1 MRRTLLP
8 NNSPV
13 SNSRLFPPNRLFF
26 LIGSFL
32 LFTQFTNAQFS
43 LSFDVTEPTC
53 NGLPNA
59 SVTVIP
65 SGGTGPFS
73 YVWSTATMGAT
84 LSDVA
89 AGSYSVTV
97 TDATSFTVTE
107 TVVINE
113 PELVTITFFP
123 NVCDFPFS
131 VTAQGNGG
139 VPPYHYNWATGATTA
154 TITNL
159 PVGTYCITVTDQHYC
174 GAVGCV
180 TLEGTPLEVS
190 LNVNDLTCPD
200 ADDGSIVA
208 NPTGGNPPYTY
219 LWSNGATTQSINNLS
234 PGLYSVTVTDV
245 NGCTDAAAGTVTGP
259 APIVITPNANSPV
272 CTGDSNGSISV
283 MVSGGTGPY
292 SYLWN
297 TGQTSSFIM
306 NLTAGTYTVTVTDA
320 NGCQETLNIPL
331 QNLSNLMLGG
341 MGTPETCPDEN
352 DGFLTGTPNSGVTP
366 YTYLWSNGATTQ
378 VVMHVAPGTYTLTVT
393 DAVGCTA
400 TTTAIVEAAPDFE
413 VMVTGTNITTC
424 GGSNGT
430 ATANVTAGTP
440 PYSYQWDNGGNT
452 QTINGLGE
460 GEYNVTVT
468 NSDGC
473 TATGFII
480 IVAPPEV
487 SVDIT
492 ATDLVCEGANDG
504 VAAAVVSGGTA
515 PFAYIWSTGATT
527 ASIDNLSAGSYTVTV
542 MDVNGCMDIASATI
556 NEAPGLTVS
565 VVGTPVAC
573 GEGSTGS
580 ATALV
585 DGGTGP
591 FSYLW
596 SNGATTSTVSDLATG
611 TYDVTV
617 TDANLCTAT
626 GQFTIL
632 VVDDLDLSVN
642 VQDLLCFGDNTG
654 SASATV
660 TGGSEPYTYIWSN
673 GSTEAS
679 ITDVAAGTYSI
690 TATEA
695 NGCTV
700 SQTIQI
706 DEPPLL
712 EVSISSDAQ
721 TICPESLDGSA
732 TANPSGGTLPYTYA
746 WSNGETTQTV
756 TGLAAGSYTVTVTD
770 ANDCT
775 AMASV
780 TITEAPELMAEIT
793 GTEIVCG
800 SEDSGNA
807 QVVVTGGTPPYTYMW
822 NNGEEEESIE
832 NLGEGT
838 YIVTVTDALGCTV
851 TAEVSI
857 DVIDDFQLS
866 IVPRDVLCFDGST
879 GSILINPSGGS
890 LPYTYLWSNGATT
903 NEIVD
908 LTIGTYIVTVTEAN
922 GCNLVQSISIDQP
935 EELTVTALGT
945 DAACFGEDSGSATA
959 TVNGGTSPYTYEW
972 SNGQTTATASNLV
985 AGTYTLTVTDANFC
999 TAETSV
1005 TIDEP
1010 VELDLTV
1017 SSPIIECGGTASG
1030 EATAIVIG
1038 GNGPY
1043 SYLWSNGETTQTIT
1057 GLTAGIYGL
1066 TVTDISGCT
1075 VSSQTI
1081 SVQELP
1087 ELTID
1092 FDVTNIVCSDENIGA
1107 ITATVDGGTAPYTYA
1122 WDNGATTNTISDL
1135 AAGTYTLTVT
1145 DANNCTTTGSATIT
1159 QLANL
1164 EIEMMAT
1171 DVTCNGATDGTA
1183 TVTANGGEMP
1193 YTYDWDNGGDTQTIT
1208 DLAPGTYTVTVTGAA
1223 GCMAIGTVTVGEPS
1237 AITLTT
1243 TVVDVTC
1250 NGFEDG
1256 SATVTATGGTA
1267 PYTYEWSTGAT
1278 TATASGLSAT
1288 TYSVTVTDA
1297 NECTATTTV
1306 SVGEPAELSIDI
1318 TGIISTCVGENDGA
1332 ATATGIGGT
1341 PPYTYSWSSGA
1352 TTSTATNL
1360 GAGIYTVTIT
1370 DDNDCTTTATISV
1383 PTFDQPTCTVDV
1395 TMPVTF
1401 GNDGELE
1408 CTASGGTG
1416 PYTYLWSNG
1425 ATTSVITG
1433 LDSGDYTVT
1442 VTDLNGCTT
1451 TCEATLMPLSLVG
1464 DFVWLDEDQDGIQ
1477 DAGELGIPGVTV
1489 IITSVDED
1497 DPIYTDTTQTNS
1509 NGYYY
1514 FEVPAGTY
1522 KITFI
1527 QPLGLEPSPQNTG
1540 GDDALDSD
1548 ADPVMGMTDI
1558 FVIGE
1563 NETNLTFDAG
1573 FYSLCV
1579 NLTDPGIIGPDQY
1592 LCGPGVDPDPIQSFA
1607 LPSGGSGPI
1616 EYIWMYSTVTGPFT
1630 QDAYQPIPNTNSP
1643 TYDPG
1648 PLYQTTF
1655 FVRCARRE
1663 GCSTYIE
1670 PEPVEIVVGDEVVP
1684 VITGPG
1690 EACRNDEVTF
1700 TANNVGPDAVITWH
1714 FGSGAVPNTA
1724 VGSPVTVTF
1733 TSTGNRNI
1741 LLEVTE
1747 DDCTAYDQ
1755 ETIHITNSPV
1765 DCGTGLVID
1774 ADVEDQATKRIRVSW
1789 NVEDNNGG
1797 ITYEVER
1804 SMDGENFYLVG
1815 TITDPV
1821 DTENGIQY
1829 FEFYNVTPKKGRS
1842 YYRVKAVEDN
1852 GNTLLS
1858 DVVDAVIYGDSELSL
1873 VYPNPANDLVTIEFF
1888 ETFDQDITLEVVSM
1902 SGKRMTTIQLPAN
1915 VERQQIDLSA
1925 FPTGAYFIRMKYG
1938 KSDVKTVRVLK
1949 Y

>member
-8 NNSPV
+8 NDSRVV
-13 SNSRLFPPNRLFF
+13 SARLFPPNRLFF
-26 LIGSFL
+26 LLCGFM
-32 LFTQFTNAQFS
+32 LFTQIANAQFS
-43 LSFDVTEPTC
+43 VSFDITEPTC

-59 SVTVIP
+59 SVTAIT

-73 YVWSTATMGAT
+73 FVWSTGAMGAT
-84 LSDVA
+84 LSGVP

-107 TVVINE
+107 TVLINQ
-113 PELVTITFFP
+113 PPLVTVTFFP
-123 NVCDFPFS
+123 DVCDFPFS
-131 VTAQGNGG
+131 VTAAGNGG
-139 VPPYHYNWATGATTA
+139 VPPYHYNWTTGATTA
-154 TITNL
+154 TISNL
-159 PVGTYCITVTDQHYC
+159 PAGTYCVTVTDQHYC

-180 TLEGTPLEVS
+180 TLEGVPLEVS

-200 ADDGSIVA
+200 SDDGSIVA
-208 NPTGGNPPYTY
+208 TPTGGTAPYTY
-219 LWSNGATTQSINNLS
+219 LWSNGATTQMINNLS
-234 PGLYSVTVTDV
+234 PGFYSVTVTDV
-245 NGCTDAAAGTVTGP
+245 NGCTDSASGTVDGP
-259 APIVITPNANSPV
+259 NPININPNASSPT
-272 CTGDSNGSISV
+272 CIGDNNGSISV
-283 MVSGGTGPY
+283 MVTGGTSPY

-297 TGQTSSFIM
+297 TGQTTPFIN

-320 NGCQETLNIPL
+320 NNCQEVLSIPL
-331 QNLSNLMLGG
+331 QTLSNLMTGA
-341 MGTPETCPDEN
+341 MGTPETCPDAN

-366 YTYLWSNGATTQ
+366 YTYQWSNGATTQ
-378 VVMHVAPGTYTLTVT
+378 VVTNVTPGTYTLTVT

-400 TTTAIVEAAPDFE
+400 TATAVVEAAPDFE
-413 VMVTGTNITTC
+413 VTVTGTNITTC
-424 GGSNGT
+424 GVTDGT
-430 ATANVTAGTP
+430 ATATVTSGTP
-440 PYSYQWDNGGNT
+440 PYSYQWDNGATT
-452 QTINGLGE
+452 QTITGLGA

-468 NSDGC
+468 NSEEC
-473 TATGFII
+473 MATGFII

-492 ATDLVCEGANDG
+492 ATDLVCEGESDG

-515 PFAYIWSTGATT
+515 PFAFMWSTGATT
-527 ASIDNLSAGSYTVTV
+527 ASIDNLSAGTYSVTV
-542 MDVNGCMDIASATI
+542 MDVNGCMDVASATI

-565 VVGTPVAC
+565 VVGTPVVC

-596 SNGATTSTVSDLATG
+596 SNGATTSTINGLTTG

-626 GQFTIL
+626 GSFTVL
-632 VVDDLDLSVN
+632 VVDDLDLSVT
-642 VQDLLCFGDNTG
+642 VEDLLCFGDNTG
-654 SASATV
+654 SATATV
-660 TGGSEPYTYIWSN
+660 TGGSTPYTYLWSN

-679 ITDVAAGTYSI
+679 IIDVAAGTYTV

-732 TANPSGGTLPYTYA
+732 TANPTGGTTPYTYL

-756 TGLAAGSYTVTVTD
+756 TGLAAGTYTVTVTD

-775 AMASV
+775 AMASI

-807 QVVVTGGTPPYTYMW
+807 EVVVTGGTPPYTYMW
-822 NNGEEEESIE
+822 SNGESEESIE

-838 YIVTVTDALGCTV
+838 YTVTVTDALGCTI
-851 TAEVSI
+851 TAEVTI
-857 DVIDDFQLS
+857 DVIDDFQIS
-866 IVPRDVLCFDGST
+866 IVPRNVLCFDGNT
-879 GSILINPSGGS
+879 GSILINPAGGS
-890 LPYTYLWSNGATT
+890 MPYTYIWSNGATT
-903 NEIVD
+903 NEILD
-908 LTIGTYIVTVTEAN
+908 LEAGTYIVTVTEGN
-922 GCNLVQSISIDQP
+922 GCTLVQSVTIDQP
-935 EELTVTALGT
+935 DELTVSTVGT
-945 DAACFGEDSGSATA
+945 DAACFGEATGSATA
-959 TVNGGTSPYTYEW
+959 TANGGTSPYTYEW
-972 SNGQTTATASNLV
+972 SDGQTTATATGLV
-985 AGTYTLTVTDANFC
+985 AGTYTVTVTDANFC
-999 TAETSV
+999 TATSTV

-1010 VELDLTV
+1010 VELSLNV
-1017 SSPIIECGGTASG
+1017 SSPIIDCGGTATG
-1030 EATAIVIG
+1030 EATAIITG
-1038 GNGPY
+1038 GSGPY
-1043 SYLWSNGETTQTIT
+1043 TYLWSNGETTQTIT
-1057 GLTAGIYGL
+1057 GISAGIYGL
-1066 TVTDISGCT
+1066 TVTDANGCE

-1081 SVQELP
+1081 SIQELP

-1107 ITATVDGGTAPYTYA
+1107 IDATVTGGTAPYTYA
-1122 WDNGATTNTISDL
+1122 WDNGATTSSISGL
-1135 AAGTYTLTVT
+1135 VAGTYVLTVT
-1145 DANNCTTTGSATIT
+1145 DANNCETTGSATIT

-1164 EIEMMAT
+1164 ELEISAT
-1171 DVTCNGATDGTA
+1171 DVTCVGDSDGTA
-1183 TVTANGGEMP
+1183 TVMVSGGQMP
-1193 YTYDWDNGGDTQTIT
+1193 YTFDWSNGGDTQTIT
-1208 DLAPGTYTVTVTGAA
+1208 GLAPGTYTVTVTGDA
-1223 GCMAIGTVTVGEPS
+1223 GCMAEASVTVGAPP

-1243 TVVDVTC
+1243 TVQDVTC

-1256 SATVTATGGTA
+1256 SATVTASGGTS
-1267 PYTYEWSTGAT
+1267 PYTYEWSNGAT
-1278 TATASGLSAT
+1278 TATATGLAAT
-1288 TYSVTVTDA
+1288 TYSVTVTDD
-1297 NECTATTTV
+1297 NGCTETTTV
-1306 SVGEPAELSIDI
+1306 SVGEPTELSIDI

-1332 ATATGIGGT
+1332 ATATGVGGT
-1341 PPYTYSWSSGA
+1341 PPYSYSWSSGA
-1352 TTSTATNL
+1352 TTATATNL

-1370 DDNDCTTTATISV
+1370 DDSDCTTEATISI
-1383 PTFDQPTCTVDV
+1383 PTFDQPVCTVDV
-1395 TMPVTF
+1395 LMPVTF

-1425 ATTSVITG
+1425 ATTSIITG

-1442 VTDLNGCTT
+1442 VTDVNGCTT

-1464 DFVWLDEDQDGIQ
+1464 DFVWMDEDQDGIQ
-1477 DAGELGIPGVTV
+1477 DPGELGIPGVMV
-1489 IITSVDED
+1489 IINSVDED
-1497 DPIYTDTTQTNS
+1497 DPIFSDTTFTNS
-1509 NGYYY
+1509 NGLYY

-1522 KITFI
+1522 KITFV
-1527 QPLGLEPSPQNTG
+1527 QPIGLEPSPQNVG
-1540 GDDALDSD
+1540 NDALDSD
-1548 ADPVMGMTDI
+1548 ADPDMGMTQI
-1558 FVIGE
+1558 FTIGE

-1573 FYSLCV
+1573 FFSFCV

-1592 LCGPGVDPDPIQSFA
+1592 LCGPGGDPDPIESIA

-1616 EYIWMYSTVTGPFT
+1616 EYIWMFSTATGPFT
-1630 QDAYQPIPNTNSP
+1630 QDAYQPIPNSNSP

-1690 EACRNDEVTF
+1690 EACRYDEVVF
-1700 TANNVGPDAVITWH
+1700 TANNIGPDAEITWH
-1714 FGSGAVPNTA
+1714 FGSGAIPQTA
-1724 VGSPVTVTF
+1724 VGSPVTVVF

-1747 DDCTAYDQ
+1747 DDCTAYDR
-1755 ETIHITNSPV
+1755 ETIHISNSPV
-1765 DCGTGLVID
+1765 ICGTGLVID

-1789 NVEDNNGG
+1789 NVEDNNGNV
-1797 ITYEVER
+1797 TYEVER
-1804 SMDGENFYLVG
+1804 STDGENFQLVG
-1815 TITDPV
+1815 TVTDPMET
-1821 DTENGIQY
+1821 DNGIQY
-1829 FEFYNVTPKKGRS
+1829 FEFFNITPKKGRS
-1842 YYRVKAVEDN
+1842 YYRVRAIEDN
-1852 GNTLLS
+1852 GNALLS
-1858 DVVDAVIYGDSELSL
+1858 DVDDAVIFGDSELSL

-1888 ETFDQDITLEVVSM
+1888 DTFDQEVTLEVVSIN
-1902 SGKRMTTIQLPAN
+1902 GKRMATIQLPAN